1 MALTL
6 RELEIFKGS
15 ALLLSLDV
23 TVDEGE
29 ILTVMGPSGSGKSTL
44 LQAIA
49 GHLDTPFSF
58 SGSISIDGTN
68 LASQPPHRR
77 GVGVMFQDALLFE
90 HMTVEQNIMFAM
102 PSAKYQTKSRKRE
115 AVAKLLH
122 AVELDE
128 MQHRVVTTLS
138 GGQQSRISLLRTL
151 AAEPQAVLLDEPF
164 SKLDTALRQH
174 IREWTFT
181 QLRER
186 NIPALLVTHDSADA
200 VSAGGQAIELS
211 SC

>member
-6 RELEIFKGS
+6 KELKIFKGS

-23 TVDEGE
+23 TINEGE

-49 GHLDTPFSF
+49 GNLDTPFSF
-58 SGSISIDGTN
+58 SGSISIDGMD
-68 LASQPPHRR
+68 LASKPPHLR

-102 PSAKYQTKSRKRE
+102 PSAKYQTKSRKRD

-122 AVELDE
+122 AVELDG

-164 SKLDTALRQH
+164 SKLDTALRQQ

-186 NIPALLVTHDSADA
+186 NIPALLVTHDNADA
-200 VSAGGQAIELS
+200 VSAGGQIIDLS
-211 SC
+211 TC

>member
-6 RELEIFKGS
+6 KGLKIFKGS

-23 TVDEGE
+23 TVEKGD

-44 LQAIA
+44 LQAIS

-58 SGSISIDGTN
+58 SGSISIDGAD
-68 LASQPPHRR
+68 LANKPPHLR

-102 PSAKYQTKSRKRE
+102 PSVKYQTKNSKRE

-122 AVELDE
+122 AVELDG

-164 SKLDTALRQH
+164 SKLDTALREQ

-186 NIPALLVTHDSADA
+186 NIPALLVTHDQADA
-200 VSAGGQAIELS
+200 LSAGDQTVELL

>member
-6 RELEIFKGS
+6 KEIKIFKGG
-15 ALLLSLDV
+15 ALLFSLDENV
-23 TVDEGE
+23 EKGE
-29 ILTVMGPSGSGKSTL
+29 IVTVMGPSGSGKSTL

-49 GHLDTPFSF
+49 GHLEAPFSF
-58 SGSISIDGTN
+58 TGSISIDGTD
-68 LASQPPHRR
+68 LASKPPHLR

-90 HMTVEQNIMFAM
+90 HMTVEQNILFAM

-115 AVAKLLH
+115 AVAKLLE
-122 AVELDE
+122 AVELE
-128 MQHRVVTTLS
+128 GMQD
-138 GGQQSRISLLRTL
+138 
-151 AAEPQAVLLDEPF
+151 PQAVLLDEPF
-164 SKLDTALRQH
+164 SKLDTALRQQ

-186 NIPALLVTHDSADA
+186 NIPALLVTHDNADA
-200 VSAGGQAIELS
+200 VSAGGQTVELL

>member
-6 RELEIFKGS
+6 KELKIFKGS

-23 TVDEGE
+23 TVKDGE

-44 LQAIA
+44 LQVIA
-49 GHLDTPFSF
+49 GHLNTPFSF
-58 SGSISIDGTN
+58 SGSILIDGTD
-68 LASQPPHRR
+68 LASKSPHRR

-102 PSAKYQTKSRKRE
+102 PSGKYQSINKKRE
-115 AVAKLLH
+115 AAATLLE
-122 AVELDE
+122 AVELGG
-128 MQHRVVTTLS
+128 MQHRAVTSLS

-164 SKLDTALRQH
+164 SKLDTALREQ

-186 NIPALLVTHDSADA
+186 NIPALLVTHDNADA
-200 VSAGGQAIELS
+200 VSAGGQIVELL

>member
-6 RELEIFKGS
+6 KELEIFKGS

-23 TVDEGE
+23 TVEKGE

-58 SGSISIDGTN
+58 SGSILIDGVD
-68 LASQPPHRR
+68 LVSKPPHLR

-102 PSAKYQTKSRKRE
+102 PSGKHQTTTKKRE
-115 AVAKLLH
+115 ATANLLE
-122 AVELDE
+122 AVELDG
-128 MQHRVVTTLS
+128 MQHRAVSTLS

-151 AAEPQAVLLDEPF
+151 AAEPQVVLLDEPF
-164 SKLDTALRQH
+164 SKLDTVLREH
-174 IREWTFT
+174 IRKWTFA

-186 NIPALLVTHDSADA
+186 NIPALLVTHDEADA
-200 VSAGGQAIELS
+200 VSAGGQIVELL

>member
-6 RELEIFKGS
+6 NELKIFKGS

-23 TVDEGE
+23 TVEKGE

-58 SGSISIDGTN
+58 SGSILIDGTN
-68 LASQPPHRR
+68 LASKPPYLR

-102 PSAKYQTKSRKRE
+102 PSAKYQTKSRKRD
-115 AVAKLLH
+115 AVVKLLH
-122 AVELDE
+122 AVELE
-128 MQHRVVTTLS
+128 GMQHRVVTTLS

-164 SKLDTALRQH
+164 SKLDTALRQQ

-186 NIPALLVTHDSADA
+186 NIPALLVTHDNADA
-200 VSAGGQAIELS
+200 VSAGGQIIELS

>member
-6 RELEIFKGS
+6 KDLNIFKGS

-23 TVDEGE
+23 TVKDGE

-49 GHLDTPFSF
+49 GHLEAPFSF
-58 SGSISIDGTN
+58 TGSISIDGTD
-68 LASQPPHRR
+68 LANKPPHLR
-77 GVGVMFQDALLFE
+77 GVGFMFQDALLFE
-90 HMTVEQNIMFAM
+90 HMTVEQNILFAM
-102 PSAKYQTKSRKRE
+102 PGAKYQTNAIKRE
-115 AVAKLLH
+115 AVAKLLE
-122 AVELDE
+122 AVELE
-128 MQHRVVTTLS
+128 GMQDRAVTTLS

-151 AAEPQAVLLDEPF
+151 AAEPRAVLLDEPF
-164 SKLDTALRQH
+164 SKLDAALREQ

-186 NIPALLVTHDSADA
+186 NIPSLLVTHDEADA
-200 VSAGGQAIELS
+200 VSAGGQIVELL

>member
-6 RELEIFKGS
+6 KELRIFKGS

-23 TVDEGE
+23 TVEKGE

-58 SGSISIDGTN
+58 SGSILIDGTN
-68 LASQPPHRR
+68 LASKPPHRR

-102 PSAKYQTKSRKRE
+102 PSAKYQTKSRKRD

-122 AVELDE
+122 AVELE
-128 MQHRVVTTLS
+128 GMQHRVVTTLS

-164 SKLDTALRQH
+164 SKLDTALRKQ

-186 NIPALLVTHDSADA
+186 NIPALLVTHDNADA
-200 VSAGGQAIELS
+200 VSAGGQTIELS

>member
-6 RELEIFKGS
+6 KELKIFKGS

-23 TVDEGE
+23 NVEKGE
-29 ILTVMGPSGSGKSTL
+29 IVTVMGPSGSGKSTL

-49 GHLDTPFSF
+49 GHLEAPFSF
-58 SGSISIDGTN
+58 TGSISIDGTD
-68 LASQPPHRR
+68 LASKPPHLR

-90 HMTVEQNIMFAM
+90 HMTVEQNILFAM

-115 AVAKLLH
+115 AVAKLLE
-122 AVELDE
+122 AVELE
-128 MQHRVVTTLS
+128 GMQDRAVTTLS

-164 SKLDTALRQH
+164 SKLDTALRQQ

-186 NIPALLVTHDSADA
+186 NIPALLVTHDNADA
-200 VSAGGQAIELS
+200 VSAGGQTVELL

>member
-6 RELEIFKGS
+6 KELKIFKGS
-15 ALLLSLDV
+15 ALLLSLNV
-23 TVDEGE
+23 NVEKGE
-29 ILTVMGPSGSGKSTL
+29 IVTVMGPSGSGKSTL

-49 GHLDTPFSF
+49 GHLEAPFSF
-58 SGSISIDGTN
+58 TGSISIDGTD
-68 LASQPPHRR
+68 LASKPPHLR

-90 HMTVEQNIMFAM
+90 HMTVEQNILFAM

-115 AVAKLLH
+115 AVAKLLE
-122 AVELDE
+122 AVELE
-128 MQHRVVTTLS
+128 GMQDRAVTTLS

-164 SKLDTALRQH
+164 SKLDTALRQQ

-186 NIPALLVTHDSADA
+186 NIPALLVTHDNADA
-200 VSAGGQAIELS
+200 VSAGGQTVELL

>member
-6 RELEIFKGS
+6 KELKIFKGS
-15 ALLLSLDV
+15 ALLLSLNV
-23 TVDEGE
+23 NVEKGE
-29 ILTVMGPSGSGKSTL
+29 IVTVMGPSGSGKSTL

-49 GHLDTPFSF
+49 GHLEAPFSF
-58 SGSISIDGTN
+58 TGSISIDGSD
-68 LASQPPHRR
+68 LASKPPHLR

-90 HMTVEQNIMFAM
+90 HMTVEQNILFAM

-115 AVAKLLH
+115 AVAKLLE
-122 AVELDE
+122 AVELE
-128 MQHRVVTTLS
+128 GMQDRAVTTLS

-164 SKLDTALRQH
+164 SKLDTALRQQ

-186 NIPALLVTHDSADA
+186 NIPALLVTHDNADA
-200 VSAGGQAIELS
+200 VSAGGQTVELL

>member
-6 RELEIFKGS
+6 KEIKIFKGG
-15 ALLLSLDV
+15 ALLFSLDENV
-23 TVDEGE
+23 EKGE
-29 ILTVMGPSGSGKSTL
+29 IVTVMGPSGSGKSTL

-49 GHLDTPFSF
+49 GHLEAPFSF
-58 SGSISIDGTN
+58 TGSISIDGTD
-68 LASQPPHRR
+68 LASKPPHLR

-90 HMTVEQNIMFAM
+90 HMTVEQNILFAM

-115 AVAKLLH
+115 AVAKLLE
-122 AVELDE
+122 AVELE
-128 MQHRVVTTLS
+128 GMQDRAVTTLS

-164 SKLDTALRQH
+164 SKLDTALRQQ

-186 NIPALLVTHDSADA
+186 NIPALLVTHDNADA
-200 VSAGGQAIELS
+200 VSAGGQTVELL